1 MKRLTIAF
9 ALTVSLLFA
18 SGCIDKYLEDIAEL
32 ESRLDLIE
40 QLCEEMNTNLNSLR
54 VIVSSIQDNDMISGV
69 TSITQGGIEI
79 GYKINFVKTAPI
91 TIYHGTNGKTPL
103 IGTAKDTDGNYYW
116 TIQYDNGTVGWVKD
130 DYGQKVL
137 AMGVAPFIKVK
148 DERWMISYDGGSTWT
163 DLGQATGEAGDSMF
177 KSIVIG
183 SDHVTITLTNGTVFK
198 IPLYEK
204 YLALKTEAE
213 KINSNA
219 NAQKTILTALASRYV
234 YIKNAGDIVENGKR
248 VGTYCELSNGESFKV
263 YDWQSSNAPKIMS
276 VLDTITGLYYWTF
289 QQSGEEMEWLRD
301 ADGNKIRS
309 VGDTIPPPKVNLK
322 VDDGGNFYWTIEYEG
337 GTIST
342 IKAPELFVNRTSSIF
357 RRVDVTDP
365 DFVVFVTWDGTQYR
379 MPKQF
384 TISIETNIS
393 MAVSS
398 VKELSYTVYGA
409 DYSDVKAAFITQGG
423 FKAYLSPI
431 PGVVTIESPADFTPG
446 QGKIMA
452 VFTIKN
458 SQRSSVKTITVN
470 KL

>member
-1 MKRLTIAF
+1 MKRLSIAF

-32 ESRLDLIE
+32 ERRLDLIE
-40 QLCEEMNTNLNSLR
+40 QLCEEMNTNIRSLR

-69 TSITQGGIEI
+69 TSITQGGREI

-116 TIQYDNGTVGWVKD
+116 NIKYDDGSVGWIRD

-137 AMGVAPFIKVK
+137 AMGIAPFIKVK

-219 NAQKTILTALASRYV
+219 NAQKTIITALASRYV

-322 VDDGGNFYWTIEYEG
+322 VDDNGNFYWVIEYEG
-337 GTIST
+337 GTIT
-342 IKAPELFVNRTSSIF
+342 NIKAPQIFMNYASSIF
-357 RRVDVTDP
+357 RNVDNSSP
-365 DFVVFVTWDGTQYR
+365 DFVLFETWDFIKYYL
-379 MPKQF
+379 PKEF
-384 TISIETNIS
+384 SISIETSIS
-393 MAVSS
+393 MAVKS
-398 VKELSYTVYGA
+398 VISIEYTVYGA
-409 DYSDVKAAFITQGG
+409 DYSDVKVAFITQGG
-423 FKAYLSPI
+423 FEAYLSET
-431 PGVVTIESPADFTPG
+431 PGVVVIKSPADFIPE
-446 QGKIMA
+446 QGRIMA
-452 VFTIKN
+452 IFTINN
-458 SQRSSVKTITVN
+458 SQRSSVKIITIN